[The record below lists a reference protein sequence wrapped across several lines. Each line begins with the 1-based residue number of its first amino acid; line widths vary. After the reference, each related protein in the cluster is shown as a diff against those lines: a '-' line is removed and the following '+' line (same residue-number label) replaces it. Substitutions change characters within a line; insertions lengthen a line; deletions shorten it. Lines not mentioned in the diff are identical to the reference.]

1 MRNENATATG
11 AARLLATAI
20 DAAREIDREFDPVA
34 FIEAEY
40 QKGGDEPLLT
50 ISEVMQW
57 LRSSRMTLWRLER
70 QNHLVPLRIG
80 SSVRYR
86 PADVRE
92 FLEGNRNR
100 NIR

>member
-20 DAAREIDREFDPVA
+20 DAAKQIDIEFDPVA
-34 FIEAEY
+34 FVRSEYDEGEEA
-40 QKGGDEPLLT
+40 LMT
-50 ISEVMQW
+50 IFEVMQW

-70 QNHLVPLRIG
+70 QGKLKPVRIG

-86 PADVRE
+86 PADVRKYLDASAE
-92 FLEGNRNR
+92 K
-100 NIR
+100 